1 LNNRFA
7 AQILSFQFLFTKIF
21 KPLSALLNWQGVALT
36 EENQYDEI
44 FTALKHPVRRQ
55 ILLFIDGKG
64 EASFTEIQQ
73 QTGITDTGLMS
84 YHLKGLA
91 SLVEQSKRGKYQ
103 LSEVGQAGIT
113 LLRKADHEKERTSI
127 VIHQEIERF
136 IGLSIKKS
144 VLFLLIAG
152 LTTQI
157 PLLID
162 IYFHTNTLLN
172 FGTTTSELA
181 LTFFGTLLVMVAGV
195 FLFTVYD
202 RHYYAKNTIDSIIH
216 STLFTLGCSVV
227 SIVFFKM
234 MNDFSSGSI
243 LVEKLHTIGIPW
255 MFEVFRVTI
264 FMASG
269 PVIAFWLS
277 NRFPKQIRVK

>member
-1 LNNRFA
+1 LQPRFC
-7 AQILSFQFLFTKIF
+7 LSSFYSRKS
-21 KPLSALLNWQGVALT
+21 LSRYQPCLNWQGVALT
-36 EENQYDEI
+36 EESQYDEI

-73 QTGITDTGLMS
+73 ETGITDTGLMS
-84 YHLKGLA
+84 YHLRGLA

-113 LLRKADHEKERTSI
+113 LLRKADHEKERTST

-181 LTFFGTLLVMVAGV
+181 LTFFGTLLVVVAGV

-202 RHYYAKNTIDSIIH
+202 RHYYAKNTRDSIIH

-227 SIVFFKM
+227 SIVFFQ
-234 MNDFSSGSI
+234 ND
-243 LVEKLHTIGIPW
+243 E
-255 MFEVFRVTI
+255 
-264 FMASG
+264 
-269 PVIAFWLS
+269 
-277 NRFPKQIRVK
+277 